1 MSSKW
6 DSYGTFPN
14 TQNNK
19 MTFIVITQPENETQ
33 QSACVNYLIDLY
45 SIKINVFL
53 NHEIEDGAVLFRG
66 DK

>member
-1 MSSKW
+1 
-6 DSYGTFPN
+6 
-14 TQNNK
+14 